1 MTREHTTGMAN
12 GDGLFKLLWT
22 TGAWRLLLILL
33 MYISGQM
40 LTVPILPDLA
50 TNDFA
55 SRSAGEALACQDFS
69 LGDAPQACRDA
80 HSQVVWWSTLSG
92 FTQNTIVSVIVT
104 PALGAWSDLH
114 GRKPV
119 ILLAQMLACIPYL
132 IILSN
137 IYLGLPLFW
146 LYVVNGVTGA
156 VTSIAPSLAYMAD
169 IAPQHLR
176 APSFGLILS
185 SFSLA
190 LFLGPPIGAALP
202 KDIVP
207 LVSLGVVV
215 VCMLATFFLLPESLN
230 SSSAAEASAQSR
242 GHEQADHVGPW
253 KLGFLS
259 ATYRSL
265 CILRRNSLFVRLTV
279 VIMISAVVSEG
290 LQDLLLQYLQIKIGF
305 LAKDISVLF
314 MIFGSG
320 ALLVQAVL
328 LRPLLSVFG
337 ERWLLVLGLFAGALQ
352 QATLAFA
359 NAKWQALTAVS
370 IGCLGSVT
378 FPTVSSI
385 KANAALHHEQGSVQG
400 ALYGARA
407 LASGLGPVAFAF
419 LFAAFTRSDSP
430 LPYFPGAP
438 FVLGTVLMAAA
449 TFAAVRLLDNV
460 SAACVLDELM
470 VGEGC
475 DELEEELEEE
485 GLVGGKDEF

>member
-1 MTREHTTGMAN
+1 M
-12 GDGLFKLLWT
+12 
-22 TGAWRLLLILL
+22 
-33 MYISGQM
+33 
-40 LTVPILPDLA
+40 
-50 TNDFA
+50 
-55 SRSAGEALACQDFS
+55 
-69 LGDAPQACRDA
+69 
-80 HSQVVWWSTLSG
+80 SG

-114 GRKPV
+114 GRKRV
-119 ILLAQMLACIPYL
+119 ILLAQLLACIPYL

-190 LFLGPPIGAALP
+190 LFLGPPIGASLP

-207 LVSLGVVV
+207 MVSLCVVIL
-215 VCMLATFFLLPESLN
+215 CMLATLFLLPESLN
-230 SSSAAEASAQSR
+230 SDSVAEAMARLNMEQQEQQQPEEASPL
-242 GHEQADHVGPW
+242 GHPSINNQHTAPGPW
-253 KLGFLS
+253 NLGLLS

-265 CILRRNSLFVRLTV
+265 SILRRNSLFIRLTV

-305 LAKDISVLF
+305 VAKDISTLF

-328 LRPLLSVFG
+328 LRPLLNTFG
-337 ERWLLVLGLFAGALQ
+337 ERWLLVLGLSAGALQ

-359 NAKWQALTAVS
+359 HEKWQALTAVS

-407 LASGLGPVAFAF
+407 LASGLGPIAFAL

-460 SAACVLDELM
+460 SAACVLEELM
-470 VGEGC
+470 VGDGC
-475 DELEEELEEE
+475 DELEED
-485 GLVGGKDEF
+485 GLINNSSKVNEQS